1 MKRSIILTLSIFA
14 LLLTWTPLLATD
26 IVAHRGASH
35 DAPENTM
42 SSVLLAWEQ
51 DADLAEVDV
60 HLTKDNEIVVIHDKD
75 TKRTAGVKLKVKK
88 STLAELRQLDV
99 GSWKD
104 AKYAGERISTLA
116 EVLPTIPAGK
126 RLVVEIKCEGPI
138 IEKLEEVLADSGVA
152 RAQVVVVSFNY
163 DIVKSFKSR
172 NPDMVVMWLK
182 KIKKGWVTGKWRPS
196 AEEIIQKAHAASLD
210 GVDVKAVPSVNASFV
225 RKVKEA
231 GLQLYVY
238 TVDDVDHAKA
248 LMRYGIDGL
257 TTNCPALMKDI
268 RSQVE

>member
-1 MKRSIILTLSIFA
+1 M
-14 LLLTWTPLLATD
+14 ATE

-42 SSVLLAWEQ
+42 SAVMLAWEKE
-51 DADLAEVDV
+51 ADLTEVDV

-88 STLAELRQLDV
+88 STLAELRTLDV

-104 AKYAGERISTLA
+104 QKYAGERISTLA
-116 EVLPTIPAGK
+116 EILPTIPEGK

-138 IEKLEEVLADSGVA
+138 VEKLEEVLKASRVD
-152 RAQVVVVSFNY
+152 RQQVVVVSFDY
-163 DIVKSFKSR
+163 EIVKRFKAR
-172 NPDMVVMWLK
+172 NKDMVVMWLK
-182 KIKKGWVTGKWRPS
+182 KIKKGFLTGIYRPS
-196 AEEIIQKAHAASLD
+196 AESIIEKALAAGLD
-210 GVDVKAVPSVNASFV
+210 GVDVKSIGSVNASFV
-225 RKVKEA
+225 RKVRQA

-238 TVDDVDHAKA
+238 TVDDVDHAKE
-248 LMRYGIDGL
+248 LIRLGIDGL
-257 TTNCPALMKDI
+257 TTNRPALMREV

>member
-1 MKRSIILTLSIFA
+1 M
-14 LLLTWTPLLATD
+14 ATE

-42 SSVLLAWEQ
+42 SSVLLAWEKEC
-51 DADLAEVDV
+51 DLAEVDV

-88 STLAELRQLDV
+88 STLAELRRLDF

-104 AKYAGERISTLA
+104 QKYAGERISTLA
-116 EVLPTIPAGK
+116 EVLPTIPEGK
-126 RLVVEIKCEGPI
+126 RLVVEIKCTGPI
-138 IEKLEEVLADSGVA
+138 VEKLEEVLKVSQID
-152 RAQVVVVSFNY
+152 RQQIVVVSFDY
-163 DIVKSFKSR
+163 EIVKRFKAR
-172 NPDMVVMWLK
+172 NKDMVVMWLK
-182 KIKKGWVTGKWRPS
+182 KIKKGFLTGIYRPS
-196 AEEIIQKAHAASLD
+196 AEYIIEKALNAGLD
-210 GVDVKAVPSVNASFV
+210 GVDVKAVDIVNASFV

-238 TVDDVDHAKA
+238 TVDDIDHAKE
-248 LMRYGIDGL
+248 LIRLGIDGL
-257 TTNCPALMKDI
+257 TTNRPGLMREV